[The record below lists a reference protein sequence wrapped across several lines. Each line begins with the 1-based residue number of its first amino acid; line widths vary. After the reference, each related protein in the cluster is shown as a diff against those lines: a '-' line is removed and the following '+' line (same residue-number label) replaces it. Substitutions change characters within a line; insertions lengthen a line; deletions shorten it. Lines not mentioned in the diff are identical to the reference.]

1 MANKKNHPRST
12 LKTLVPHLP
21 LEQSPSAKLT
31 AYLTG
36 TAAAAAAFAERRR
49 TTTQASQEERVAQAQ
64 NLPSATPGRFGA
76 QAQSIAEACG
86 KANMAGVGAV
96 SRLLR
101 GRRLALAG
109 AVS

>member
-12 LKTLVPHLP
+12 LRTLVPHLP

-36 TAAAAAAFAERRR
+36 NATAAFAERRR

-64 NLPSATPGRFGA
+64 SLPSATPARLGA